1 MVVAPWERLCLLSG
15 TRGAFALVAFV
26 GAGGTVA
33 FRLSCAAWRIGR
45 WWHVWEHDCASVF
58 GLRVAVALETLVGAG
73 GTVDRYIAVA
83 LVALGAKFCL
93 HPIGVWWA
101 FPS

>member
-1 MVVAPWERLCLLSG
+1 MLVTPLARLLPLSWWRFWVLVAPWERLCLLSG
-15 TRGAFALVAFV
+15 TRGAF
-26 GAGGTVA
+26 
-33 FRLSCAAWRIGR
+33 
-45 WWHVWEHDCASVF
+45 
-58 GLRVAVALETLVGAG
+58 ALETLVGAG

-83 LVALGAKFCL
+83 LVALGVKFCW